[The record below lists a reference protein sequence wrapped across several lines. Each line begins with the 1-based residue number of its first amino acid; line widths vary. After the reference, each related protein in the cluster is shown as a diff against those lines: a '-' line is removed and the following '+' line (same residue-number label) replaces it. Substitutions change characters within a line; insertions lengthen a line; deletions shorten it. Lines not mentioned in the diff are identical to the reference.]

1 MNSVSLAVES
11 PVYGTAVQNRTQQTI
26 DGLMASLPIS
36 ESLTAEQRRGIIA
49 RYSAVLE
56 GNFIYWMT
64 GAYLSVRTDEAR
76 TIILENLHEEVRDC
90 HPGMMRRFAIAAH
103 SVPTER
109 DFLAVYQD
117 LSNVRLFVG
126 RLSPVPLLLMM
137 GFFEGFIQR
146 FMAFLEDLSTRQGSA
161 EREYTQVHGVCD
173 IAHTAGLFRALAAE
187 IAAAQT
193 PSGEDLFEGVGL
205 LSTLIRTIV
214 DGPQNSACALPS

>member
-1 MNSVSLAVES
+1 MSPASIAVGI
-11 PVYGTAVQNRTQQTI
+11 PVYGTSLQNRIQQTI
-26 DGLMASLPIS
+26 DDFMESLPRP
-36 ESLTAEQRRGIIA
+36 ERLTASQRREIIA

-64 GAYLSVRTDEAR
+64 GAYLSTKTDEAR
-76 TIILENLHEEVRDC
+76 SLILENLHEEVRDC

-103 SVPTER
+103 SVPTEQ
-109 DFLAVYQD
+109 DFLAVYRD

-187 IAAAQT
+187 MAAMQI
-193 PSGEDLFEGVGL
+193 PSDEDLFEGVEL

-214 DGPQNSACALPS
+214 GGSADTLPS